1 VNFFG
6 NRYTVSRGE
15 ITFFNTAVVQP
26 VIDLDLETRV
36 RGVIVYI
43 NLSGPLSRLNT
54 SYRSDPPLQSGEIIA
69 LLTVGR
75 APASTSTAIPATPDI
90 RSQTVLETNSSNALL
105 GAALSNVV
113 TGRMERFFG
122 ATRMKIDPQVTGM
135 ENVNQARLSIEQSIS
150 RDITLTFITNLGRTQ
165 QQIVR
170 IEWDLSR
177 QWQAVAVRDENGV
190 LSVDFVYRKR
200 FK

>member
-1 VNFFG
+1 
-6 NRYTVSRGE
+6 
-15 ITFFNTAVVQP
+15 
-26 VIDLDLETRV
+26 
-36 RGVIVYI
+36 
-43 NLSGPLSRLNT
+43 
-54 SYRSDPPLQSGEIIA
+54 
-69 LLTVGR
+69 
-75 APASTSTAIPATPDI
+75 
-90 RSQTVLETNSSNALL
+90 
-105 GAALSNVV
+105 
-113 TGRMERFFG
+113 
-122 ATRMKIDPQVTGM
+122 MKIDPQVTGM